1 MAWKAKNVLIFVK
14 AMALVVGVLSV
25 GACSSTALAQS
36 VEATVDRN
44 RISENEAVTLTIVLE
59 GKFDDTSGPEIPDFD
74 VVGRSSGSSISI
86 VNGTVTRSQQI
97 VLRLAPR
104 RPGKLTIGSITMI
117 SKGKQ
122 VAKSKPITVVVGQ
135 DGPVDEPPP
144 GQDDDDALTDSYQV
158 PGPAPA
164 PAPAAPGGTIPSRLA
179 GQQAFIVATA
189 PDRELYVGE
198 PFYVEYKLYVRS
210 DLPLMGLRLE
220 AMPRFQQFVSQQA
233 PSDAEQVSRVRIK
246 NRQYDV
252 RTIWRGTLSALQEG
266 PAAVDS
272 LNITLVLGDFFG
284 RRQQALASEPVEL
297 NFKQPP
303 LEGRPADY
311 IEGTI
316 GNFVIKASLDRASM
330 STSESALLTVE
341 LTGSGNLRGIS
352 APMIP
357 VPEGM
362 KATLIPSSDLDKI
375 VVDVGGA
382 SGSRAFQYL
391 LNSRNE
397 GVMKIGRIELSFFNA
412 ISQRYERART
422 EPLEIVVTGH
432 EAGPVRQA
440 GAPSKKET
448 ITVITTQVPDFS
460 DKPESSTSGGLNAKW
475 LYAAMSVPIAFF
487 LGAEAATRIRRR
499 RGTVGAEQRRAMG
512 QARRALKSLKA
523 APTADFWNDLESII
537 LNFLKARFQ
546 VLSAGTPRAVVRGEL
561 LAKNAPE
568 DAVAAILDELEACA
582 FAKFAPSAALDKDRH
597 GAVVRVLSS
606 LESLDKGSKGEGA

>member
-1 MAWKAKNVLIFVK
+1 
-14 AMALVVGVLSV
+14 
-25 GACSSTALAQS
+25 
-36 VEATVDRN
+36 
-44 RISENEAVTLTIVLE
+44 
-59 GKFDDTSGPEIPDFD
+59 
-74 VVGRSSGSSISI
+74 
-86 VNGTVTRSQQI
+86 
-97 VLRLAPR
+97 
-104 RPGKLTIGSITMI
+104 
-117 SKGKQ
+117 
-122 VAKSKPITVVVGQ
+122 
-135 DGPVDEPPP
+135 
-144 GQDDDDALTDSYQV
+144 
-158 PGPAPA
+158 
-164 PAPAAPGGTIPSRLA
+164 
-179 GQQAFIVATA
+179 
-189 PDRELYVGE
+189 
-198 PFYVEYKLYVRS
+198 
-210 DLPLMGLRLE
+210 
-220 AMPRFQQFVSQQA
+220 
-233 PSDAEQVSRVRIK
+233 
-246 NRQYDV
+246 
-252 RTIWRGTLSALQEG
+252 
-266 PAAVDS
+266 
-272 LNITLVLGDFFG
+272 VLGDFFG

-352 APMIP
+352 APTIP

-440 GAPSKKET
+440 GVPSKKET

-460 DKPESSTSGGLNAKW
+460 DKPASSTSGGLNAKW

-523 APTADFWNDLESII
+523 APTADFWDDLESII

-546 VLSAGTPRAVVRGEL
+546 VLAAGTPRAVVRGEL
-561 LAKNAPE
+561 AAKNAPE
-568 DAVAAILDELEACA
+568 DAVEAILDELEACA